1 MFRSEALPILT
12 IIANICAGSFT
23 DLSRLESQSGAK
35 KNMQTTRSWARK
47 NSSKWQ
53 WALTKVQ
60 HGESRQVGNLDSK
73 FWVYGLGFQA
83 VRISQ
88 EKRKTRFDHFW
99 PLKNLRK
106 SFVIYNPLF
115 VTYSHELH
123 VWNFEQ
129 HVINKNDTPCTSMYH
144 IRQEESRLQH
154 SIDFLRG
161 STRWSREI
169 PQSVPSHFESEEQ
182 QHHHT
187 HPGKGG

>member
-99 PLKNLRK
+99 PLSCGPFAICWNVSIFQWPQLDWIRK
-106 SFVIYNPLF
+106 IHSPPKPITPAGWLKLMPNESCWASALCLCNVDDVDVQKDLKA
-115 VTYSHELH
+115 
-123 VWNFEQ
+123 
-129 HVINKNDTPCTSMYH
+129 KNDEM
-144 IRQEESRLQH
+144 QERM
-154 SIDFLRG
+154 
-161 STRWSREI
+161 
-169 PQSVPSHFESEEQ
+169 EQ
-182 QHHHT
+182 Q
-187 HPGKGG
+187 GVQRYKKFD